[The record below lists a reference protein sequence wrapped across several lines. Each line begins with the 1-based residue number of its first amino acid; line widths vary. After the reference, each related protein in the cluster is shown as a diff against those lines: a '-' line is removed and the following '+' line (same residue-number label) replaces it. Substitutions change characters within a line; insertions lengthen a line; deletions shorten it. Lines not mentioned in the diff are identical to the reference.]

1 MQFSTLKTVSHEIK
15 IGLKMVW
22 KKIHLRDETL
32 KILKNNLAVKIL
44 KIGLIILAKNNIVI
58 HMYVLYSTMQ
68 PQ

>member
-22 KKIHLRDETL
+22 KITNISDDTL

-68 PQ
+68 SQ